1 MLYVDI
7 PTQPELQTLVAA
19 RSEASVSFYLR
30 TTPET
35 QDIGAARIALGNL
48 LRTAVGELEAA
59 GTDKRT
65 IWPIEEQVH
74 DLLDDDGF
82 WTHQANS
89 LALFVTPGGL
99 RSFRL
104 PNRLEDMVQVSDRF
118 HLKPLLRA
126 LTAQQ
131 HAFVLAL
138 AENEVRLVEV
148 FADLPASE
156 VAVAGMPRDAA
167 SAAGT
172 ANVNSRSYSGRKGG
186 GEGQKVLLRGYCRKV
201 DAALRPV
208 LAGRSEPLILAAA
221 EPLRSMFRSLA
232 THQNLAAETL
242 DASPVRKSAS
252 ELAAEARP
260 VLDAIHQREIEAV
273 HALFSA
279 RENEGRA
286 TTQIARAARAATF
299 GAVDTLLVDID
310 EVVPGTIDETTGEVS
325 FADEESAD
333 SYGVV
338 DEIAGR
344 VLAAGGR
351 VLAVRRDD
359 IPQKQ
364 SLAAILRYAI

>member
-7 PTQPELQTLVAA
+7 PTAPELQKLVAH
-19 RSEASVSFYLR
+19 RGEASVSFYLR

-35 QDIGAARIALGNL
+35 QNIGPSRTELGNL
-48 LRTAVGELEAA
+48 LKTAVAQLEAV
-59 GTDKRT
+59 GTEKRT

-74 DLLDDDGF
+74 DLLDDDDF
-82 WTHQANS
+82 WKFQANS
-89 LALFVTPGGL
+89 LAVFVTPRSL

-104 PNRLEDMVQVSDRF
+104 PNHLTDMVQVSDRF
-118 HLKPLLRA
+118 HIKPLLRA
-126 LTAQQ
+126 VSVQQ

-148 FADLPASE
+148 FADLPAQE
-156 VAVAGMPRDAA
+156 VKVPDMPKDAA

-172 ANVNSRSYSGRKGG
+172 ANVNSRSYAQRKGG
-186 GEGQKVLLRGYCRKV
+186 SEGQNILLRAFCRKV

-208 LAGRSEPLILAAA
+208 LAGRSEPLILAATD
-221 EPLRSMFRSLA
+221 PLASMFRSVSSHDHLA
-232 THQNLAAETL
+232 PEGIRT
-242 DASPVRKSAS
+242 SPVRMSAA
-252 ELAAEARP
+252 ELAEAARP
-260 VLDAIHQREIEAV
+260 ILDALHARVIGDV

-310 EVVPGTIDETTGEVS
+310 EVVPGTVDETTGEVT
-325 FADEESAD
+325 FEKEESAI

-344 VLAAGGR
+344 VLASGGR

-359 IPQKQ
+359 IPQGA